1 MKISLSGGPAFLK
14 SGLKNFWR
22 WGRWL
27 WRFLRALFLAY
38 AVAFSVVGTLL
49 LGFACWKIWRLY
61 DSVAGLESKL
71 PAKTSFMEYR
81 EEQWEDSGKKVQVR
95 WDPVPLTSIS
105 KNLQNAVLTGEDDR
119 FYQHNGFDLD
129 AMERAFWEA
138 KTKGSWKRGGSTI
151 TQQLAKNLYLSPKRS
166 LVRKGKEAL
175 YTAALEHFLSKER
188 IMEVYLNVIEWGPGI
203 YGAEAASRYYFGI
216 HASQLDLD
224 QAARLAAVLP
234 KPLKVRPDRDSK
246 FMNFRKSAILQNMRQ
261 FKGLGQPAVKPEV
274 ADDDEE
280 ELPEAAEIPD
290 AVKPDSSAA
299 AKPESTE
306 ESKPVASDSAKLQP

>member
-1 MKISLSGGPAFLK
+1 MQKA
-14 SGLKNFWR
+14 
-22 WGRWL
+22 WGWARWL
-27 WRFLRALFLAY
+27 WRFLKALFLAY

-49 LGFACWKIWRLY
+49 LGFAAWKAWKLY
-61 DSVAGLESKL
+61 DSVAGLETRL
-71 PAKTSFMEYR
+71 PEKTSFMEYR
-81 EEQWEDSGKKVQVR
+81 EDQWEDSGKKVQVR
-95 WDPVPLTSIS
+95 WEPVAIGSIS

-138 KTKGSWKRGGSTI
+138 KTKGAWKRGGSTI

-166 LVRKGKEAL
+166 LVRKAKEAL
-175 YTAALEHFLSKER
+175 YTVALEHFLTKER

-203 YGAEAASRYYFGI
+203 YGAEAASKYYFGV

-246 FMNFRKSAILQNMRQ
+246 FMNFRKAAILQNMRQ
-261 FKGLGQPAVKPEV
+261 FKGLGQPAAKPEP

-280 ELPEAAEIPD
+280 ELPEPAEIPD
-290 AVKPDSSAA
+290 VVKPDSTVT
-299 AKPESTE
+299 AKPETVE
-306 ESKPVASDSAKLQP
+306 ETMPAKSDSAKAIKE